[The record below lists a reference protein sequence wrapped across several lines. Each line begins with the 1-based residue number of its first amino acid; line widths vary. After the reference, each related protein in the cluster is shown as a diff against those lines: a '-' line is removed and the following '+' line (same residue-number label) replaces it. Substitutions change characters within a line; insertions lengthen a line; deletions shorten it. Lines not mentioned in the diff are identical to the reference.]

1 MRLGA
6 RILKTGIAII
16 LALFIASFLPDNVGL
31 KSVAGISAI
40 VAMQPNIY
48 RSIKTISEQATGN
61 VIGALLAVI
70 MVTIFGKN
78 IVIMG
83 VTVILL
89 IAILYK
95 INLAHVAT
103 LAGVTALIIMGQH
116 TGSFYV
122 TAAFRFILVMIG
134 VVSASVVNLIF
145 LPPKFETKIYHNSVN
160 IASDIFIWFKLVL
173 NDASDYHQIKE
184 DGEQIES
191 RISKLEQI
199 FNYYNEEKALTRKAA
214 FQQNRKKI
222 LFKEVVGTTRQAYE
236 VLNRMAR
243 YQNDLHNLN
252 YNLIFQIKLELDSL
266 TAYHEQILKSL
277 SKKARYNVEHFDNQI
292 MNPQKKDLM
301 DAFQQQLI
309 QNPYQVE
316 YSYSNIMQIIATIE
330 EYRYYLEHLDR
341 LRLSFFTYHR
351 NDTDID
357 IADEDFDL

>member
-1 MRLGA
+1 MKLGA

-40 VAMQPNIY
+40 FAMQPNIY
-48 RSIKTISEQATGN
+48 RSMKTISEQATGN
-61 VIGALLAVI
+61 LIGAILAVI

-83 VTVILL
+83 ITVILL

-95 INLAHVAT
+95 LNLAHVAT

-116 TGSFYV
+116 TGSFYL
-122 TAAFRFILVMIG
+122 AATFRFILVMIG
-134 VVSASVVNLIF
+134 VLSASLVNLVF
-145 LPPKFETKIYHNSVN
+145 LPPKFETKIYHNAVN
-160 IASDIFIWFKLVL
+160 ISSDIFIWFKLVI
-173 NDASDYHQIKE
+173 NDTSEYHQIKE
-184 DGEQIES
+184 DGEQLES
-191 RISKLEQI
+191 RIIKLEQI
-199 FNYYNEEKALTRKAA
+199 YNYYHEERTFTRKAA

-243 YQNDLHNLN
+243 YQNDLHNTNHHL
-252 YNLIFQIKLELDSL
+252 LFQIKLELDSL

-277 SKKARYNVEHFDNQI
+277 SKKARYNVDDFDNQI
-292 MNPQKKDLM
+292 LNPQKKNLM
-301 DAFQQQLI
+301 DAFQYQLI

-316 YSYSNIMQIIATIE
+316 YSYSNIMQIIAAIE

-351 NDTDID
+351 NDTDIE
-357 IADEDFDL
+357 IQDEDFDL